1 MLDVIPK
8 CPPGLTVAALEQ
20 KVLPHLPQELFPNVT
35 KAGWWTKTVQLDLE
49 AKGILAREK
58 TIPLAYVERE
68 RWQHCRLEPVE
79 QCDLETGLMPGISTC
94 GQIKARVDVCP
105 QTDRTAAEQNLRNE
119 WRYDG

>member
-1 MLDVIPK
+1 MKSRPKIEVENFNHPGQFRLVDAAMYSAMKRAVLDVIPK

-58 TIPLAYVERE
+58 TIPL
-68 RWQHCRLEPVE
+68 RLRR
-79 QCDLETGLMPGISTC
+79 
-94 GQIKARVDVCP
+94 A
-105 QTDRTAAEQNLRNE
+105 
-119 WRYDG
+119 